1 MEDFNNKILD
11 SWNSYI
17 PATSS
22 YKMKQV
28 LLFTLLDS
36 YMTTCLYNEQ
46 FNSDENITDE
56 EFIYGIKSILTEE

>member
-1 MEDFNNKILD
+1 MSDFNNKMLD

-17 PATSS
+17 PPTA

-28 LLFTLLDS
+28 FLFTLLDS
-36 YMTTCLYNEQ
+36 YMTSCLHNEQ